1 MNIKFV
7 GQGILLL
14 LILSLFSLQCQRK
27 SVNTRKVH
35 ISREEGKYV
44 LYRNGQPF
52 LVKGGAGHT
61 HMAMLSAIGGNTI
74 RTWDTT
80 NLGAILDEAAQNNL
94 AVIAGFYIPE
104 SKYLNDFYRNERL
117 VREQF
122 VAYRQV
128 VQRYRSHPALLM
140 WCLGNEVDFPFRP
153 SYNTFYAVYN
163 KLVEM
168 IHQEDPDHPVTTAIV
183 NYQLRNVMNVRM
195 KVPGIDV
202 LSFNIFGALQQLE
215 HDLTR
220 YSWLWD
226 GPFLISEWGIYS
238 PQEAQTTAWGVPIEP
253 TSTTK
258 ARQYHELYRQYLPLN
273 NPRFLGA
280 MTFYWGQKQEV
291 TPTWYSIIDEKGAST
306 AIVDEMRL
314 LWTDAA
320 NIHPAPAIEY
330 MLLNGRGAADNIIV
344 APGTQQMAELKM
356 DTLLARRLKII
367 WKVYYEDFDP
377 QSLGAPPEYQVMMQS
392 YNTTHVTFK
401 APSAEGPYRI
411 YSWLYD
417 EYGNVTTANTPF
429 YVIEN
434 ENKKMGTGF
443 PTVRN

>member
-1 MNIKFV
+1 
-7 GQGILLL
+7 
-14 LILSLFSLQCQRK
+14 
-27 SVNTRKVH
+27 
-35 ISREEGKYV
+35 
-44 LYRNGQPF
+44 
-52 LVKGGAGHT
+52 
-61 HMAMLSAIGGNTI
+61 MLSRWFT
-74 RTWDTT
+74 
-80 NLGAILDEAAQNNL
+80 
-94 AVIAGFYIPE
+94 
-104 SKYLNDFYRNERL
+104 
-117 VREQF
+117 
-122 VAYRQV
+122 
-128 VQRYRSHPALLM
+128 
-140 WCLGNEVDFPFRP
+140 
-153 SYNTFYAVYN
+153 
-163 KLVEM
+163 
-168 IHQEDPDHPVTTAIV
+168 
-183 NYQLRNVMNVRM
+183 
-195 KVPGIDV
+195 
-202 LSFNIFGALQQLE
+202 ALQ
-215 HDLTR
+215 
-220 YSWLWD
+220 
-226 GPFLISEWGIYS
+226 
-238 PQEAQTTAWGVPIEP
+238 PQVQGQIV
-253 TSTTK
+253 
-258 ARQYHELYRQYLPLN
+258 
-273 NPRFLGA
+273 
-280 MTFYWGQKQEV
+280 FYWGQKQEV